1 MKQVVVHDGCIGCGA
16 CAGVDPEHFEIN
28 DKEGLSQV
36 ISQENLESEALKSAI
51 DSCPVGVISL
61 EEKEESAE

>member
-16 CAGVDPEHFEIN
+16 CQGNDPEHFEIT
-28 DKEGLSQV
+28 DEGLSQV